1 MSPPAIG
8 FVTNL
13 GVGMGEFDCC
23 SSIGCCG
30 GGRTLTTPARAPAP
44 PPPSTICSWCCTAVA
59 ADDVGGAVIGMKR
72 LCLDPTV
79 LGDCG
84 GIHYDLPV
92 DRGTDYPVPMRAI
105 RTSLPLLLSVP

>member
-23 SSIGCCG
+23 SSVGCG
-30 GGRTLTTPARAPAP
+30 GGRTLTAPAPP
-44 PPPSTICSWCCTAVA
+44 PPPSTICSWCCKAVA

-72 LCLDPTV
+72 LCLEPTV

-84 GIHYDLPV
+84 EIQYASSL
-92 DRGTDYPVPMRAI
+92 YPN
-105 RTSLPLLLSVP
+105 TLTPLLDTLSALYTCLK